1 MSSSVGKTK
10 ERKNNMN
17 VIEVRNLVK
26 KYNEHL
32 AVKGIDFDVKEG
44 ELFAFLGENGAG
56 KSTTINILC
65 TILEKTSGDIRIC
78 SHELGKED
86 DLIRKDIGIVFQNS
100 VLDDK
105 LSVKENLYSR
115 GSYYGLT
122 KKQIEERLNEFYT
135 RFELEEIMN
144 RKYEKLSGGQRR
156 RVDIV
161 RALLNNPKILFLDEP
176 TTGLDPKSRK
186 IVWDYIDYLRRE
198 KGMTIFLTTH
208 YMEET
213 RDANHVVIL
222 DKGEIIARG
231 TPQELKSTYASSKL
245 LWYTNRNEEND
256 LTAGKINKNVIYDA
270 DHYNILFD
278 KDIIDI
284 IADNKDRFTDFEI
297 IKGSMDDVFLNLTG
311 RMIAN

>member
-1 MSSSVGKTK
+1 VPYGKEK
-10 ERKNNMN
+10 FMN
-17 VIEVRNLVK
+17 VIEVRNLCK

-65 TILEKTSGDIRIC
+65 TILEKTSGEVKIC
-78 SHELGKED
+78 SHLLGKED
-86 DLIRKDIGIVFQNS
+86 DAIRKDIGIVFQNS

-105 LSVKENLYSR
+105 LSVKENFFTR

-122 KKQIEERLNEFYT
+122 KKEIEERLKTFYE
-135 RFELEEIMN
+135 RFELEEIMK

-176 TTGLDPKSRK
+176 TTGLDPKSRR
-186 IVWDYIDYLRRE
+186 IVWDYIDYLRKE

-222 DKGEIIARG
+222 DKGEVIARG
-231 TPQELKSTYASSKL
+231 TPAELKRSYASSKF
-245 LWYTNRNEEND
+245 LWYAKRSEEND
-256 LTAGKINKNVIYDA
+256 DIARDINPNIIYDA

-278 KDIIDI
+278 GDILEKISK
-284 IADNKDRFTDFEI
+284 NRSRFTDFEI

-311 RMIAN
+311 RMITN

>member
-1 MSSSVGKTK
+1 
-10 ERKNNMN
+10 MN

-32 AVKGIDFDVKEG
+32 AVDGIDFEVKEG

-78 SHELGKED
+78 GHELGRED
-86 DLIRKDIGIVFQNS
+86 DLIRKEIGIVFQNS

-105 LSVKENLYSR
+105 LTVKENLFTR

-122 KKQIEERLNEFYT
+122 KKEIEERLKSFYEK
-135 RFELEEIMN
+135 FELEEIMK

-186 IVWDYIDYLRRE
+186 IVWDYIEYLRKE

-222 DKGEIIARG
+222 DKGKVIARG
-231 TPQELKSTYASSKL
+231 TPAELKSNYSSSKF
-245 LWYTNRNEEND
+245 LWYAKKSEEND
-256 LTAGKINKNVIYDA
+256 KTAGAINPNIIYDA

-278 KDIIDI
+278 GDILDVISK
-284 IADNKDRFTDFEI
+284 NKNKFKDFEI

-311 RMIAN
+311 RTIAN